1 MIEFDHVVMNFG
13 KKEVLKD
20 VSFTI
25 NDGEVFTFMGPSG
38 AGKTT
43 VLRLI
48 DMLERPTSGKILIDG
63 TDVTKLSDHEKIQV
77 RRKMSMVF
85 QKPSPLRGS
94 VYTNIAIGLQF
105 RKMNTNE
112 ISRRVLESIEL
123 ADLKGY
129 EGRKAITLSGGE
141 MQRVA
146 IARAIVTKPDVLLL
160 DEPTANL
167 DPLSTEKIESMI
179 ASLKNR
185 FGMTIILSTHDM
197 VQGQRLADRIAVVID
212 GRIGQ
217 IGTSKEI
224 FYQPM
229 NRAVAHMVGVEDI
242 LDGVVTENEAGLVA
256 IDVNGVR
263 ITACSVAIPGTPVT
277 IYMRPEDITFYEND
291 SIRSS
296 ARNTFTGRIIKVT
309 PIGPMVRLKVDAGVK
324 LTAVITQRSFE
335 ELGLALGKE
344 TELTFKA
351 SAIHVVER
359 KGSRIDF

>member
-1 MIEFDHVVMNFG
+1 MIEFDHVLMNFG
-13 KKEVLKD
+13 EKEVLKD
-20 VSFTI
+20 ISFSI
-25 NDGEVFTFMGPSG
+25 NDGNIFTFIGASG
-38 AGKTT
+38 SGKTT

-48 DMLERPTSGKILIDG
+48 DMLQRPTSGKILIDG
-63 TDVTKLSDHEKIQV
+63 TDVTKLRDREKIQL

-94 VYTNIAIGLQF
+94 VYANVAMGLQF
-105 RKMNTNE
+105 RKVRGDE
-112 ISRRVLESIEL
+112 ISRRVSESLEMVGLE
-123 ADLKGY
+123 GY

-146 IARAIVTKPDVLLL
+146 IARAIATKPNVLLL

-167 DPLSTEKIESMI
+167 DPVSTEKIESMI
-179 ASLKNR
+179 MALKDR
-185 FGMTIILSTHDM
+185 FGITVVLSTHDM
-197 VQGQRLADRIAVVID
+197 IQGQRLADSIAVVID

-224 FYQPM
+224 FYQPTD
-229 NRAVAHMVGVEDI
+229 RAVAQMVGVGDI
-242 LDGVVTENEAGLVA
+242 LDGIVAENKAGLAA
-256 IDVNGVR
+256 IDVNGIR
-263 ITACSVAIPGTPVT
+263 IIACTVASPSTPVT
-277 IYMRPEDITFYEND
+277 LYMRPEDITLYEKD

-296 ARNTFTGRIIKVT
+296 ARNKFIGRITKVV
-309 PIGPMVRLKVDAGVK
+309 PIGPMVRLKVDVGVE
-324 LTAVITQRSFE
+324 LTAVLTQRSFE

-359 KGSRIDF
+359 RDPQ

>member
-1 MIEFDHVVMNFG
+1 
-13 KKEVLKD
+13 
-20 VSFTI
+20 
-25 NDGEVFTFMGPSG
+25 
-38 AGKTT
+38 TT

-48 DMLERPTSGKILIDG
+48 DMLERPTAGKILIDV
-63 TDVTKLSDHEKIQV
+63 TNVTKLRDREKIPV
-77 RRKMSMVF
+77 RRTMSMVF
-85 QKPSPLRGS
+85 QKPPPLRGS
-94 VYTNIAIGLQF
+94 VYANIAIGLQF
-105 RKMNTNE
+105 RKVNADE
-112 ISRRVLESIEL
+112 ISRRVSESLELSG
-123 ADLKGY
+123 LKGY
-129 EGRKAITLSGGE
+129 EGRKAFTLSGGE

-146 IARAIVTKPDVLLL
+146 IARAITTEPDVLLL

-167 DPLSTEKIESMI
+167 DPVSTEKIESLI
-179 ASLKNR
+179 RDLKNR
-185 FGMTIILSTHDM
+185 FGITVIMSTHDM

-224 FYQPM
+224 FYHPM
-229 NRAVAHMVGVEDI
+229 NRAVAHMVGVENMF
-242 LDGVVTENEAGLVA
+242 DGVVTENEAGLVA

-263 ITACSVAIPGTPVT
+263 ITAGSGASPGTPVT
-277 IYMRPEDITFYEND
+277 LYMRPEDITFYEKD

-296 ARNTFTGRIIKVT
+296 ARNIFTGRISKVV
-309 PIGPMVRLKVDAGVK
+309 PIGPMVRMKVDAGVK

-359 KGSRIDF
+359 KDTD